1 MGGKGLYVGIY
12 FSPRTLRRNLK
23 TNFTTEL
30 AVDNYVH
37 NFKNGTY
44 NSIIMQWQEWIP
56 LTVGIITIITAIGA
70 FVRYVIKNYL
80 RQELHVIKH
89 ELQPNSGS
97 SMKDQVTRLEANQ
110 KAITETQKEDSKRF
124 DQKLDK
130 LEDKVDKMFEIII
143 KHFGS
148 H

>member
-1 MGGKGLYVGIY
+1 
-12 FSPRTLRRNLK
+12 
-23 TNFTTEL
+23 
-30 AVDNYVH
+30 
-37 NFKNGTY
+37 
-44 NSIIMQWQEWIP
+44 MQWQEWIP
-56 LTVGIITIITAIGA
+56 VTVGIITIVTAAGA

-97 SMKDQVTRLEANQ
+97 SMKDQVTRLEENQ
-110 KAITETQKEDSKRF
+110 KMITETQKEDSKRF